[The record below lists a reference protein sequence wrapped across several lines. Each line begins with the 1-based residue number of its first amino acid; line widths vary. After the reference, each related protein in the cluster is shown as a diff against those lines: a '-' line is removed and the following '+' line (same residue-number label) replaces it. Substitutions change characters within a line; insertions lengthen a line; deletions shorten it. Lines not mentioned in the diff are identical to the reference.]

1 MKKLLLLLAVCGP
14 VLADDA
20 ATLQCRTLKDGP
32 ARLAC
37 YDAMPV
43 GAAPVAAVAV
53 APMTVEQQKQAFG
66 MEGKQKRA
74 ADAVSA
80 PPLTSLSSHIAG
92 KFEGWQ
98 PGQTITLA
106 NGQRWKVVDGSD
118 GVVVGK
124 DLKATLV
131 RGMLGAIYLDIEGA
145 SRSPKV
151 VRIQ

>member
-1 MKKLLLLLAVCGP
+1 MKKFLFLLAVCGP
-14 VLADDA
+14 ALADDA
-20 ATLQCRTLKDGP
+20 ATLHCRTLKDGP

-43 GAAPVAAVAV
+43 GGPAAVA
-53 APMTVEQQKQAFG
+53 APLTVEQQKQAFG
-66 MEGKQKRA
+66 MEGRQKRA
-74 ADAVSA
+74 VDAMPA
-80 PPLTSLSSHIAG
+80 PQLASLSSHIPG

-106 NGQRWKVVDGSD
+106 NGQRWRVVDGSD

-131 RGMLGAIYLDIEGA
+131 RGMLGAIFLDIDGA
-145 SRSPKV
+145 ARSPKV

>member
-20 ATLQCRTLKDGP
+20 ATLRCRTLSDGP

-43 GAAPVAAVAV
+43 GGPAVTAA
-53 APMTVEQQKQAFG
+53 APMTVEQQKQVFG
-66 MEGKQKRA
+66 MEGKKRA
-74 ADAVSA
+74 VDAMPA
-80 PPLTSLSSHIAG
+80 PQLATLSSHIPG

-131 RGMLGAIYLDIEGA
+131 RGMLGAIYLDIDGA

>member
-20 ATLQCRTLKDGP
+20 ATLHCRTLKDGP

-43 GAAPVAAVAV
+43 GAAPTAALA
-53 APMTVEQQKQAFG
+53 APVTVEQQKQAFG

-74 ADAVSA
+74 VDAVSA
-80 PPLTSLSSHIAG
+80 PQLATLSSHIPG

-106 NGQRWKVVDGSD
+106 NGQRWKVFDGSD

-131 RGMLGAIYLDIEGA
+131 RGMLGAIYLDIDGA

>member
-1 MKKLLLLLAVCGP
+1 MNKLLLLLAVCGP
-14 VLADDA
+14 ALANDA
-20 ATLQCRTLKDGP
+20 ATLHCRTLQDGP

-43 GAAPVAAVAV
+43 GAAPAGMAA
-53 APMTVEQQKQAFG
+53 APVTVEQQKQAFG
-66 MEGKQKRA
+66 MEGRQKRA
-74 ADAVSA
+74 DAMAA
-80 PPLTSLSSHIAG
+80 PQLASLGSHIPG

>member
-1 MKKLLLLLAVCGP
+1 MKKLLWLLAICGP
-14 VLADDA
+14 ALADDA
-20 ATLQCRTLKDGP
+20 ATLHCRQLSDGA

-43 GAAPVAAVAV
+43 GAPAAAVAA
-53 APMTVEQQKQAFG
+53 APLTMEQQKQAFG
-66 MEGKQKRA
+66 MEGKKTRA
-74 ADAVSA
+74 VDAMPVQQLA
-80 PPLTSLSSHIAG
+80 SLSTQIPG
-92 KFEGWQ
+92 VFQGWQ
-98 PGQTITLA
+98 AGQIITLA

-118 GVVVGK
+118 GVIIGK

-151 VRIQ
+151 QRIQ

>member
-14 VLADDA
+14 AVADDA
-20 ATLQCRTLKDGP
+20 ATLHCRTLKDGP
-32 ARLAC
+32 VRLAC
-37 YDAMPV
+37 YDAMPI
-43 GAAPVAAVAV
+43 GAAPAAMAA
-53 APMTVEQQKQAFG
+53 APVTVEQQKQAFG

-74 ADAVSA
+74 LDAMPA
-80 PPLTSLSSHIAG
+80 PQLASLSSHIAG

-98 PGQTITLA
+98 PGQTIVLA
-106 NGQRWKVVDGSD
+106 NGQRWRVVDGSD

>member
-1 MKKLLLLLAVCGP
+1 MKKILLLLAVCGP
-14 VLADDA
+14 ALADDA
-20 ATLQCRTLKDGP
+20 ATLHCRTLSDGV

-43 GAAPVAAVAV
+43 GESKAAVAV
-53 APMTVEQQKQAFG
+53 APLTVEQQKQAFG
-66 MEGKQKRA
+66 MEGKKNRA
-74 ADAVSA
+74 VDAMPA
-80 PPLTSLSSHIAG
+80 PQLASLSTHIPGA
-92 KFEGWQ
+92 FQGWQ
-98 PGQTITLA
+98 PGQIITLA

-118 GVVVGK
+118 GVIIGK

-151 VRIQ
+151 LRIQ

>member
-1 MKKLLLLLAVCGP
+1 MKKLLWLLAICGP
-14 VLADDA
+14 ALADDA
-20 ATLQCRTLKDGP
+20 ATLHCRTLGDGA

-43 GAAPVAAVAV
+43 GGPAAAVAA
-53 APMTVEQQKQAFG
+53 APLTVEQQKQAFG
-66 MEGKQKRA
+66 MEGKKIRA
-74 ADAVSA
+74 VDAMPA
-80 PPLTSLSSHIAG
+80 PQLASLSTQIPGA
-92 KFEGWQ
+92 FQGWQ
-98 PGQTITLA
+98 AGQIITLA

-118 GVVVGK
+118 GVIIGK

-151 VRIQ
+151 QRIQ